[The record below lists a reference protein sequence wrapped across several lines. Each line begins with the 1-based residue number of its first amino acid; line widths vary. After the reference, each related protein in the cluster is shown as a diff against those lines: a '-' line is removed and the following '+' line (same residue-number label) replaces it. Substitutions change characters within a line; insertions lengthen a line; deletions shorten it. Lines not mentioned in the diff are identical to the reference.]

1 MLCIST
7 RRSLSREGCDRNLLG
22 TWTLTRDCIRASS
35 RTCIQESYMK
45 LRTATL
51 AAAVLVAAVSPNL
64 STTAQARPFGFH
76 GGFGHGGWGGGGH
89 GGWGR
94 GGWGL
99 GGVGVGLATGALI
112 GAAIASPYGYGGG
125 YPAYEYG
132 YDYPAGYGYAPAY
145 SYDYDDGPAYGYGYA
160 PAYGYAA
167 ATPYWG
173 GYRR

>member
-45 LRTATL
+45 LRIATL
-51 AAAVLVAAVSPNL
+51 AAAVLIAAVSPNL

-76 GGFGHGGWGGGGH
+76 GGFGHGGWGH
-89 GGWGR
+89 GGWG
-94 GGWGL
+94 W
-99 GGVGVGLATGALI
+99 GGVGIGLATGALI
-112 GAAIASPYGYGGG
+112 GAAIASPYGYGYG

-132 YDYPAGYGYAPAY
+132 YGYPA
-145 SYDYDDGPAYGYGYA
+145 
-160 PAYGYAA
+160 
-167 ATPYWG
+167 
-173 GYRR
+173 